1 MKKSF
6 LFSFFVALFLFLFFP
21 NGSTFPYNQNNK
33 FAQSLAILGDDDPP
47 QQEIDNEEDENDN
60 EPNSPLDT
68 LSLEGLIKL
77 LNELIGKESYTG
89 DPNSDTLY
97 LKIKK
102 SFDIFGAAFGE
113 ILKNYV
119 VKLDPEDLAKDAIKG
134 ITDDLDPYTN
144 FFDSESELNEAISNN
159 DFVGLGIV
167 VVVSDSS
174 LIVVDYI
181 DSLAKHLSGL
191 KLGDKIIGFDS
202 VRIPPNLD
210 TLRKFT
216 SGKENTPVTVLVK
229 REGIDTPIVVNT
241 FRRKIE
247 LHDVSLFKIFDADGG
262 KICYVRL
269 EHFLEKSIEELK
281 SLIKNF
287 VSRPIEQRK
296 GIIIDLRDNPG
307 GTLESAIQLS
317 EMFLPPG
324 SLIVS
329 TRGRNTKDSVIY
341 LATMAPIDT
350 VTPLVILV
358 NNGTASAS
366 EVVAGAIQDNDRGLI
381 IGEQTYGKGVVQSV
395 VPLPYNTFLKLT
407 TSKYFTPSGRSIH
420 RNRFTSKSSDLINKI
435 FVSDT
440 IFHTKNGRIVKE
452 SDGIQP
458 DIPVKSLPENTFI
471 NFLFDKNLFL
481 LFVSYLENTNQS
493 KEYGNQPKEK
503 LLKDFAIYL
512 KKKGIIYRNPFE
524 IYLDSLM
531 KYSSYLPSNKKA
543 EKVLLSLIKMSHR
556 GIDDYVK
563 EQGEKIYEI
572 LTYEIYRRKASFEE
586 SRFVLLQKDPYFK
599 EALKVLLDKR
609 KYNQLL
615 GKVN

>member
-1 MKKSF
+1 MKNSL
-6 LFSFFVALFLFLFFP
+6 LFSFIVALFLFLFFL
-21 NGSTFPYNQNNK
+21 NGSTLPYNQNNK

-47 QQEIDNEEDENDN
+47 QQEIDNEDDENNN

-77 LNELIGKESYTG
+77 LNELIGEESYTG

-144 FFDSESELNEAISNN
+144 FFDSESELDEAISNN
-159 DFVGLGIV
+159 DFVGLDIV

-287 VSRPIEQRK
+287 VRLPLEQRK

-341 LATMAPIDT
+341 LATMVPIDT

-366 EVVAGAIQDNDRGLI
+366 EVVAGAIKDNDRGLI

-471 NFLFDKNLFL
+471 NFLIDKNLFL
-481 LFVSYLENTNQS
+481 LFVSYLENTNQL
-493 KEYGNQPKEK
+493 KEYGSHPKEK

-556 GIDDYVK
+556 AIDDYVK

-572 LTYEIYRRKASFEE
+572 LTYEIYRRKASFDE
-586 SRFVLLQKDPYFK
+586 SKFVLLQKDPYFK